1 VNQPQAP
8 RRALARVIVLVLGV
22 AGLAVAVALLP
33 LPAVPGAVTRIGP
46 AAPIGAVLVGA
57 ALLVAL
63 VPRTPISVA
72 CGLLFGPA
80 LGATCAIAVAM
91 LAATATFALGRWLGR
106 DFVLTRLE
114 RRPRLRRAWE
124 TIERWIAR
132 EGVLAVAAVRS
143 WPLGP
148 YGLVGYAY
156 GTSGVRVRHYALGT
170 LVAATPSAIL
180 YATLGAAAGG
190 SSTNPFTFVLLPVG
204 VVLTGLVA
212 WRTRARGRA
221 TGVRPPR

>member
-1 VNQPQAP
+1 VNQPPAP
-8 RRALARVIVLVLGV
+8 RRALARVVALVLGV
-22 AGLAVAVALLP
+22 VGLAVAVALLP
-33 LPAVPGAVTRIGP
+33 LPAVPAAVTRFGP
-46 AAPIGAVLVGA
+46 AAPLGAVLVGA

-80 LGATCAIAVAM
+80 LGATCAVAVAM

-106 DFVLTRLE
+106 DFVVSRLA
-114 RRPRLRRAWE
+114 RRPRLGRVWDSVE
-124 TIERWIAR
+124 HWITR

-156 GTSGVRVRHYALGT
+156 GTSAVRVRHYALGT

-190 SSTNPFTFVLLPVG
+190 SSTNPYTFVLLPVG
-204 VVLTGLVA
+204 LVLTALVA
-212 WRTRARGRA
+212 WRTRARGRS
-221 TGVRPPR
+221 TQVRPPR

>member
-1 VNQPQAP
+1 MNPTY
-8 RRALARVIVLVLGV
+8 RVVLLVVGV
-22 AGLAVAVALLP
+22 AAVAVAVALSP
-33 LPAVPGAVTRIGP
+33 LRGVPGLVSGFGP
-46 AAPIGAVLVGA
+46 AAPVGAVLIGA

-80 LGATCAIAVAM
+80 LGAACAIVTAM
-91 LAATATFALGRWLGR
+91 LAAAATFALGRALGR
-106 DFVLTRLE
+106 DFVVARLA
-114 RRPRLRRAWE
+114 RRDRMRRAWE

-170 LVAATPSAIL
+170 LIAATPSAIL

-190 SSTNPFTFVLLPVG
+190 AGTNPLTYILLPFG
-204 VVLTGLVA
+204 LVLTAFMV
-212 WRTRARGRA
+212 WRSRARARF
-221 TGVRPPR
+221 RLRRRR